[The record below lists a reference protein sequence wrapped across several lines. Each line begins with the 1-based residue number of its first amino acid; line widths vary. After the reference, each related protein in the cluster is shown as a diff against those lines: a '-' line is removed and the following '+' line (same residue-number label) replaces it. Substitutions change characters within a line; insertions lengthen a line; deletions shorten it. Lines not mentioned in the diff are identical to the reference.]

1 MGSGNEHVVGNNHAA
16 AEYTIPNA
24 TNGLLVE
31 VIAKAEITPTEMVR
45 RMVPFLFYRRYVP
58 SLLFA
63 CSGLFFPKNQR
74 IAPISLLYEWS
85 ATTGSAAEHVAAT
98 VPITFVEP
106 DGTEKAVDAIIGMHL
121 LDVAHKNNIDL
132 EGACGGELAC
142 STCHLIFEKEVYDKL
157 PAKLDDE
164 DDMLDM
170 ALGLTAT

>member
-1 MGSGNEHVVGNNHAA
+1 MNV
-16 AEYTIPNA
+16 
-24 TNGLLVE
+24 LLGTT
-31 VIAKAEITPTEMVR
+31 TPPLKNILYKMLRTAFLLKSLPRPRSRQLRWTEEWYR
-45 RMVPFLFYRRYVP
+45 LFSTAGMSRLC
-58 SLLFA
+58 SLLALA
-63 CSGLFFPKNQR
+63 CSSPKIN
-74 IAPISLLYEWS
+74 ASISLLYEWS
-85 ATTGSAAEHVAAT
+85 AETTGSAAEPVAAT

-142 STCHLIFEKEVYDKL
+142 STCHLIFEKEVFDKL

>member
-1 MGSGNEHVVGNNHAA
+1 MGSGNERGAGNNHAA
-16 AEYTIPNA
+16 IIQNA
-24 TNGLLVE
+24 ANGLVE

-45 RMVPFLFYRRYVP
+45 RLVPILFYRRYV
-58 SLLFA
+58 SFLLYA
-63 CSGLFFPKNQR
+63 CSGWLFPKTSS
-74 IAPISLLYEWS
+74 IISLLYEWS
-85 ATTGSAAEHVAAT
+85 TETTAEPVAAT

-106 DGTEKAVDAIIGMHL
+106 DGTEKTVDAIIGMHL

-170 ALGLTAT
+170 AIGLTDT